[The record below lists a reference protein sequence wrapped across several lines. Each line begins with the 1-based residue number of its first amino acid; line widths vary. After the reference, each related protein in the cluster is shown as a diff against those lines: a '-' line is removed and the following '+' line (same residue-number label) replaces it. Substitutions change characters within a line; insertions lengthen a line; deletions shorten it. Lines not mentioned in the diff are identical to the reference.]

1 MDNKQIAQNNIKN
14 FKANIRNLPENFAEF
29 YKKNSNGL
37 IANKVKQYSEGL
49 FAKKNDLTSETP
61 HEHDR
66 VKHIKCAINA
76 LFLIAIYCK
85 NKDKIHLSW
94 FDTNDAIIKDS
105 QKPHKK
111 LMRGFMHFME
121 EATCALM
128 CFALECIFLIPFA
141 VLIEVEGDWKLKDL
155 IEEAIHVYTERPKE
169 SWAILFLFI
178 VLTVIAIRLSHHWR
192 PKILLNDDERKDSL
206 GCFNKLLTECNVS
219 DAVNF
224 ELKDVCTVYK
234 NCVISGEG
242 VITAIDIEN
251 FITNNTLIDKPILDV
266 YNMLDDALW
275 GESCKNNLYINDI
288 ARINSKQIEQK
299 T

>member
-1 MDNKQIAQNNIKN
+1 MDKTQITPNKNNIEN

-29 YKKNSNGL
+29 YKKNSNNL
-37 IANKVKQYSEGL
+37 VANKIKQYSDEL

-85 NKDKIHLSW
+85 NKERIHSSW
-94 FDTNDAIIKDS
+94 LDANGAIIKDT
-105 QKPHKK
+105 QKTRKK

-141 VLIEVEGDWKLKDL
+141 VLIEVEGEWKLKDL
-155 IEEAIHVYTERPKE
+155 IEEAIHVYKERPKE

-206 GCFNKLLTECNVS
+206 GRFNKLLTECNVR
-219 DAVNF
+219 DAVKF
-224 ELKDVCTVYK
+224 ELKDVFKVYK
-234 NCVISGEG
+234 NCVINLEDG
-242 VITAIDIEN
+242 VFAIDIEN
-251 FITNNTLIDKPILDV
+251 FITNNTLIDKPILDA
-266 YNMLDDALW
+266 YNMLDDTLW
-275 GESCKNNLYINDI
+275 GESCKNNLYIANVDQ
-288 ARINSKQIEQK
+288 INSKQIK
-299 T
+299 